1 MHSTQAS
8 RDYTRARLHAAVT
21 DDGDDENAKATR
33 VRALGED
40 MLIEEKQG
48 RGEGRFF
55 LRDAL
60 LSLAPVALA
69 PNEAE
74 ETVLVD
80 APAPPNSSG
89 NTALQPVDSDYA
101 TPRPVEEGEEEE
113 EEEEEEEVEVSTDFT
128 DTDLGEEIQHGTLNA
143 SGTIRSPNI
152 HQILI

>member
-1 MHSTQAS
+1 M
-8 RDYTRARLHAAVT
+8 
-21 DDGDDENAKATR
+21 
-33 VRALGED
+33 
-40 MLIEEKQG
+40 
-48 RGEGRFF
+48 
-55 LRDAL
+55 L

-128 DTDLGEEIQHGTLNA
+128 DTDTDLGEEIQHGTLNA
-143 SGTIRSPNI
+143 SGTIHSPNI